1 MPRRGFILVLCFLF
15 LSVLRSQTWTFQQ
28 CLDTALKRNISVI
41 QSQLTNELNKVSL
54 AQARA
59 NRIPGLS
66 ANASE
71 SLNAGKTIDPTEN
84 TYVDQAFHSTN
95 FSVNSSLN
103 LFNGLQ
109 NTNTIRQ
116 NKINVKAGEYDIEKV
131 KNDLTINVTTAFLQ
145 VLFSYEI
152 LSTSESQVESTEAQT
167 DRTRKMV
174 DAGKLAE
181 SNLFQIQSQLA
192 TDRLAV
198 VNALNQLDMAKVT
211 LIQLMEIPV
220 SSDFDIEKPVLP
232 DPSYRLQENNEQLF
246 QKALITQP
254 QIASSSLKSNAALL
268 GMKISNGTQYP
279 RLNLGVGISTNYASS
294 RTKGGVNPEH
304 YPFSEQIW
312 NNLGENVSLSL
323 YIPIFSNRQLQSNID
338 RARINLM
345 NVRLNEQ
352 NTRNQLRKTIE
363 QTATDL
369 KAAAKK
375 YEATQDQLKAVELSY
390 RNIETKYNVGMVNA
404 IDFLIEKN
412 NYTKALS
419 NLIQAKYDYIFKLKI
434 LDFYLGKE
442 IRFE

>member
-1 MPRRGFILVLCFLF
+1 
-15 LSVLRSQTWTFQQ
+15 
-28 CLDTALKRNISVI
+28 VI

-54 AQARA
+54 AQTRA

-268 GMKISNGTQYP
+268 GMKISNGTRYP